1 MQARLEGLSDAQR
14 DVIAARAENSAVS
27 GRHMRL
33 LASDRLART
42 FTGVCV
48 CVRVRLSVFVCVF
61 AM

>member
-48 CVRVRLSVFVCVF
+48 RVRLSVFVCVF